1 MADDEMNKIDLH
13 HQNTQTIF
21 PEEVLEHYQQK
32 WQKAAG
38 EKELLADVYD
48 DGNPMV

>member
-1 MADDEMNKIDLH
+1 MGKIDLH
-13 HQNTQTIF
+13 HQNTLTICL
-21 PEEVLEHYQQK
+21 EEVLKHFQQE

-38 EKELLADVYD
+38 EKELLVGAYD